1 MRLDVAGHSTY
12 AYTGTRTFDARK
24 PSMVFV
30 HGAANDHSVWA
41 LQSRYF
47 AHHGFGVLAVD
58 LPGHGRSA
66 GAALRS
72 VEAIAAWLV
81 DLLDAAALER
91 ATIVGHSLGALATLE
106 AASRS
111 PDRIERIAL
120 LGPAVPMAVSDALL
134 DASGSDPDLAYALI
148 VGWSHSAARLL
159 GGNPV
164 PGMWMPGTAL
174 HLMNRA
180 APDVLHT
187 DLRACADYQRG
198 LDAASAVSSPAL
210 LIVGG
215 ADLMAPPKSAQ
226 ALVQALRDKQVVTLP
241 ACGHAMMA
249 EQPDAVLDAL
259 RAFMRE
265 QRDLPAGAQAKSA

>member
-1 MRLDVAGHSTY
+1 MRIDVAGVSTY
-12 AYTGTRTFDARK
+12 AYTGTRSFDARK
-24 PSMVFV
+24 PTMLFV

-66 GAALRS
+66 GTVLQS
-72 VEAIAAWLV
+72 VEAIAGWLV
-81 DLLDAAALER
+81 ALLDAASIQR
-91 ATIVGHSLGALATLE
+91 AAIVGHSLGALATLE
-106 AASRS
+106 AAARW
-111 PDRIERIAL
+111 PDRVERIAL

-134 DASGSDPDLAYALI
+134 DAATSDARLAYELI

-159 GGNPV
+159 GGNPF
-164 PGMWMPGTAL
+164 PGMWMPGGAL
-174 HLMNRA
+174 HLMNRS
-180 APDVLHT
+180 APGVLHT
-187 DLRACADYQRG
+187 DLRACADYRRG
-198 LDAASAVSSPAL
+198 LDAAATVRCAAL
-210 LIVGG
+210 LILGS
-215 ADLMAPPKSAQ
+215 ADLMAPPKSAE
-226 ALVQALRDKQVVTLP
+226 ALVETLRDRQVVTLP

-265 QRDLPAGAQAKSA
+265 PRERPASAQAKSA

>member
-12 AYTGTRTFDARK
+12 AYIGTRTFDARR
-24 PSMVFV
+24 PPIVFV
-30 HGAANDHSVWA
+30 HGAANDHSVWS

-58 LPGHGRSA
+58 LPGHGRSS
-66 GAALRS
+66 GTALGS

-81 DLLDAAALER
+81 ALMDAASIER

-106 AASRS
+106 AASRF

-134 DASGSDPDLAYALI
+134 DAAKSDVQLAYELI

-159 GGNPV
+159 GGNPF
-164 PGMWMPGTAL
+164 PGMWMPGGAL
-174 HLMNRA
+174 HLMKRA
-180 APDVLHT
+180 APGVLHT

-198 LDAASAVSSPAL
+198 LDAAAAVRCQAL
-210 LIVGG
+210 LILGG
-215 ADLMAPPKSAQ
+215 SDLMAPSRSAQ
-226 ALVQALRDKQVVTLP
+226 ALVQALRDKHVVTLS

-259 RAFMRE
+259 RTFMLHRRE
-265 QRDLPAGAQAKSA
+265 PAAGAQAVLA

>member
-1 MRLDVAGHSTY
+1 MLLDDDGHATY
-12 AYTGTRTFDARK
+12 AYTGTQTFDATK

-66 GAALRS
+66 GAALQS
-72 VEAIAAWLV
+72 VEALAQWLRK
-81 DLLDAAALER
+81 LLDAASIGR

-106 AASRS
+106 TAARFG
-111 PDRIERIAL
+111 DRVERIAL

-134 DASGSDPDLAYALI
+134 DAAASDARLAYELI
-148 VGWSHSAARLL
+148 VGWSHSPARLL
-159 GGNPV
+159 GGNPF
-164 PGMWMPGTAL
+164 PGMWMPGGAL
-174 HLMNRA
+174 HLMNRTA
-180 APDVLHT
+180 TGVLHT
-187 DLRACADYQRG
+187 DLRACAGYQRG
-198 LDAASAVSSPAL
+198 LEAAAAVRCSALVV
-210 LIVGG
+210 IGG
-215 ADLMAPPKSAQ
+215 ADLMAPPRSAQ
-226 ALVQALRDKQVVTLP
+226 ALVQTLRDKRVVTLP

-259 RAFMRE
+259 RSFVGE
-265 QRDLPAGAQAKSA
+265 RDAQAKFA